1 MRTNIKSRIKE
12 LLVVSLIAVLAL
24 NMVPCSVNA
33 ATVPAVKNLQVTSPA
48 KNKIRLSWD
57 AVKGRSYYKIVAKC
71 DGEKYKKG
79 TYKIKSNTYT
89 FTSVPRGHKYSFS
102 VRVYKKKK
110 KSSARTVNFQL
121 GIILSK
127 PKISGTSKGYKRND
141 ITWKLVKDA
150 TGYKVIEKDLVT
162 GETTKQT
169 VKDGELQAY
178 FYSRTIGREY
188 SYKVQAYAKDYGKKV
203 TSDWSNEVTVKTKKT
218 KIGQASNDYDKVP
231 GDGNGKEVA
240 TGNWGYS
247 SSSTSFKNWTY
258 VFRFKDPEKA
268 EAAAS
273 MMEKAIANDNIGYH
287 KEYDSVQKKCRKL
300 AEKYNYDLSKIDEKT
315 GCACGGIVS
324 LCIKSTGIDFDTS
337 ESGLG
342 VAKRLKA
349 NENFKTYTASKYVA
363 KEDYL
368 QRGDVLVTAH
378 SNGKNN
384 HVCMVL

>member
-24 NMVPCSVNA
+24 NMVPCRANA

-102 VRVYKKKK
+102 VRVYKKGK
-110 KSSARTVNFQL
+110 KSPARTVEFQL

-127 PKISGTSKGYKRND
+127 PKISGKSNGYKRND
-141 ITWKLVKDA
+141 ISWKTVKDA
-150 TGYKVIEKDLVT
+150 KGYKVLETDLET
-162 GETTKQT
+162 GTTTKQT
-169 VKDGELQAY
+169 YNKDDVNAL
-178 FYSRTIGREY
+178 FYSREIGRKY
-188 SYKVQAYAKDYGKKV
+188 SYKVRAYAKDYGEKV
-203 TSDWSNEVTVKTKKT
+203 WSDWSSEVTVTTKKT
-218 KIGQASNDYDKVP
+218 KIGQASANYDGKK
-231 GDGNGKEVA
+231 GDGNGKEIA
-240 TGNWGYS
+240 SCNWSYS

-273 MMEKAIANDNIGYH
+273 MMEKAIANDNIGY
-287 KEYDSVQKKCRKL
+287 DGNWSVVKKCREY
-300 AEKYNYDLSKIDEKT
+300 AEEVGYDLSKITKKT
-315 GCACGGIVS
+315 GCACGGIVG
-324 LCIKSTGIDFDTS
+324 LCIKYTGIEVDIS

-342 VAKRLKA
+342 VAKRLKE